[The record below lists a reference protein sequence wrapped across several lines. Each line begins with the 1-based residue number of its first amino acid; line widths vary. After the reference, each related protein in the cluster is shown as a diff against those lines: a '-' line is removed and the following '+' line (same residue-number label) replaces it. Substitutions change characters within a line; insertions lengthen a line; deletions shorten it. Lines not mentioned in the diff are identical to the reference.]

1 MVKSLLFFFV
11 LLFQISHCQNI
22 NAEKLNKEIASFND
36 NYQYQKSIIK
46 LEEII
51 NNKKST
57 AYDRY
62 NAYLQKA
69 LTYKRI
75 FNYPEVSENLNMA
88 LDVSKNQYFY
98 EEAEVRVLT
107 EKMFVEFDSRR
118 YEEARKLAHGLTLK
132 NTNLLN
138 GETFGFYLGAK
149 AGFEIFDKKYEQS
162 QRTLNEAVNVL
173 KADNPK
179 HLPII
184 YAKMIAL
191 GEHLEDEK
199 LAIHAFEEGI
209 FYANKYK
216 LDIYK
221 ISLYFTMSHFYLT
234 MEDYKNAYI
243 YQGKGAEVSSRY
255 NASFQSGQL
264 AVLEKS
270 IIQKRNDIELD
281 YQRKLKY
288 ALAFASLFLLA
299 FLIVVIKLYKVNNQK
314 RLLSERENARM
325 RQSLEELATATD
337 DKGEEKLHVENY
349 NLTERQLEIIKLVRE
364 GKTNKEIGAELF
376 ISENTVKYHLKI
388 IYNALGIENRWDLK
402 P

>member
-1 MVKSLLFFFV
+1 MVRSLLFFFG
-11 LLFQISHCQNI
+11 LFFQVFICQNI
-22 NAEKLNKEIASFND
+22 DPEKLNKKIASLND
-36 NYQYQKSIIK
+36 TYQYQKSIIE

-51 NNKKST
+51 SNKKST
-57 AYDRY
+57 SYDRY

-88 LDVSKNQYFY
+88 LEVSKNQSFY

-118 YEEARKLAHGLTLK
+118 YEDARKLADGLALK

-138 GETFGFYLGAK
+138 AETYGFYLGAK

-173 KADNPK
+173 KVDNPK

-191 GEHLEDEK
+191 GEHLRDEK

-243 YQGKGAEVSSRY
+243 YQGKGTEVSSRY
-255 NASFQSGQL
+255 NAAFQSGQL
-264 AVLEKS
+264 AVLEKN
-270 IIQKRNDIELD
+270 IIQKRNDIELG

-299 FLIVVIKLYKVNNQK
+299 FLIVVIKLYKTNRQK
-314 RLLSERENARM
+314 SLLVERENDRM
-325 RQSLEELATATD
+325 RISLENLTKEKD
-337 DKGEEKLHVENY
+337 DAGQEKLHTENFD
-349 NLTERQLEIIKLVRE
+349 LTERQLEIIKLVRE

-388 IYNALGIENRWDLK
+388 IYNVLGIENRWDLK
-402 P
+402 T